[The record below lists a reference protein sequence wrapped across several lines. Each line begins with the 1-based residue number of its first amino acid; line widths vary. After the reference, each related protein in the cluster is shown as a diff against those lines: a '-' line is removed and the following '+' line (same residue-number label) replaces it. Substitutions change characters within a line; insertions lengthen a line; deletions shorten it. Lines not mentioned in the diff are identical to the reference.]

1 MISKFSLAS
10 SLVLAL
16 GSGHAQAA
24 DPTFTS
30 MEQLTGLAYSGPSQ
44 GDQPVF
50 PYRGSIALAQSRH
63 GGAWPIFMR
72 LGSSFAQVATAT
84 PAKEDGHGCSAADV
98 TNPSM
103 TGRDGLVDLICTT
116 GACEGTC
123 TRAYNKFLFVQQPGG
138 GFVNQ
143 AASTPMLQPHARGR
157 DTAIGELPDRR
168 QVIAFANDNSP
179 TYPAESIDRAYLQSG
194 GRFTE
199 LPLLNATGTA
209 RAGTAGFCAATVPRT
224 VQGGGAMPDLLFCDD
239 NRVNAYRW
247 NGTSYRLTQPYG
259 TFTARDLLVAD
270 IDGDRIQD
278 IITVTATRLS
288 VRRGGTTVVNL
299 ATLTRGVALARG
311 DMNCDGQPDILVVQT
326 SEAGNDHV
334 MLLNNGGGLSYRRV
348 PFPHPATGSGDSA
361 TYVANWD
368 GAGHPAMLV
377 SHGRFTSGPTYFV
390 QSSCPR

>member
-1 MISKFSLAS
+1 
-10 SLVLAL
+10 
-16 GSGHAQAA
+16 
-24 DPTFTS
+24 
-30 MEQLTGLAYSGPSQ
+30 
-44 GDQPVF
+44 
-50 PYRGSIALAQSRH
+50 
-63 GGAWPIFMR
+63 
-72 LGSSFAQVATAT
+72 
-84 PAKEDGHGCSAADV
+84 
-98 TNPSM
+98 
-103 TGRDGLVDLICTT
+103 
-116 GACEGTC
+116 
-123 TRAYNKFLFVQQPGG
+123 
-138 GFVNQ
+138 
-143 AASTPMLQPHARGR
+143 
-157 DTAIGELPDRR
+157 
-168 QVIAFANDNSP
+168 
-179 TYPAESIDRAYLQSG
+179 
-194 GRFTE
+194 
-199 LPLLNATGTA
+199 
-209 RAGTAGFCAATVPRT
+209 
-224 VQGGGAMPDLLFCDD
+224 MPDLLFCDD

-247 NGTSYRLTQPYG
+247 SGTSYRLSQPYG

-348 PFPHPATGSGDSA
+348 PFPHPSTGSGDSA

-390 QSSCPR
+390 QASCPR